1 MNPMSE
7 EIINKVALSGLLT
20 LDLEDYYPRE
30 EIVLFDLKPY
40 LFMVDVQKTGLP
52 GNVARF
58 SERSNDG
65 ETSSD
70 LLRHGPPRSEPS
82 QGSVPDNEPPA
93 RSGILREKDFRAAL
107 QQMDW
112 NQFQDKIVA
121 VTCSVDAIIPLWAY
135 MLVAVNLQ
143 PFARDIVMG
152 DEKAAL
158 QQAFLA
164 RIAAI
169 DIQEFAD
176 KRVIVKGCGDL
187 SVGGFAYLEVAKR
200 LRPVV
205 KSIMYGEA
213 CSNVPVYK
221 KKSGTAGGPSEGH

>member
-1 MNPMSE
+1 MSLSYLCTIMSE
-7 EIINKVALSGLLT
+7 ENVRKTGLSENLARFPETSNDGPSDNEPPARSIVNKVALSGLLT

-40 LFMVDVQKTGLP
+40 LFMEK
-52 GNVARF
+52 
-58 SERSNDG
+58 
-65 ETSSD
+65 
-70 LLRHGPPRSEPS
+70 
-82 QGSVPDNEPPA
+82 
-93 RSGILREKDFRAAL
+93 ILREKDFRAAL
-107 QQMDW
+107 QLLDW
-112 NQFQDKIVA
+112 TQYQDKIIA

-152 DEKAAL
+152 DEKTAL
-158 QQAFLA
+158 QQKFLA

-187 SVGGFAYLEVAKR
+187 SVGAFAYLEVAKR

-221 KKSGTAGGPSEGH
+221 KK

>member
-1 MNPMSE
+1 MSE
-7 EIINKVALSGLLT
+7 ENTRNTEDLPEIVNKVALSGLLT

-40 LFMVDVQKTGLP
+40 LFMEK
-52 GNVARF
+52 
-58 SERSNDG
+58 
-65 ETSSD
+65 
-70 LLRHGPPRSEPS
+70 
-82 QGSVPDNEPPA
+82 
-93 RSGILREKDFRAAL
+93 ILREKDFRAAL

-112 NQFQDKIVA
+112 TLFQDKIVA

-135 MLVAVNLQ
+135 MLIAVNLQ
-143 PFARDIVMG
+143 PFARDVVMG
-152 DEKAAL
+152 DEKVAL
-158 QQAFLA
+158 QQTFLA

-169 DIQEFAD
+169 DLQEFAD

-221 KKSGTAGGPSEGH
+221 KK

>member
-1 MNPMSE
+1 MSE

-40 LFMVDVQKTGLP
+40 LFMVNVQKTGLP

-58 SERSNDG
+58 PERSNDG
-65 ETSSD
+65 
-70 LLRHGPPRSEPS
+70 PS
-82 QGSVPDNEPPA
+82 DNEPEA

-158 QQAFLA
+158 QQTFLA

-221 KKSGTAGGPSEGH
+221 KKSGTAGGSSEGH